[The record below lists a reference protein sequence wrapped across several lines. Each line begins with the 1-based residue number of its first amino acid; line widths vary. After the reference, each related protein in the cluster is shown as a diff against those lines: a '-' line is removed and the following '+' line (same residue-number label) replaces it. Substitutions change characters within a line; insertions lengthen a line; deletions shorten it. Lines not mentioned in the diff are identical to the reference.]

1 MRFHQ
6 LSMPVRCHLMFH
18 AFLYLAAIS
27 LSFVSAAIRKAWKR
41 IWNLYSRAK
50 VGFLFFLMRPAITIK
65 IPNTPDGSIS
75 LACPGH
81 ACNTK
86 VKKPKE
92 RKDTQEMNVE
102 PLIMKVRLNIW
113 SISCGI
119 NLLSFLFSLIRFH
132 GLIMMKS
139 NKRKEN
145 ACRLHQPGRSPAV
158 LKRVSHRS
166 VSS

>member
-1 MRFHQ
+1 MTTGMRFHQ

-92 RKDTQEMNVE
+92 RKDTQEMNGPFPVGSIFF
-102 PLIMKVRLNIW
+102 PFFLVLFDFMVW
-113 SISCGI
+113 SWWNRIKERKTPVGSI
-119 NLLSFLFSLIRFH
+119 N
-132 GLIMMKS
+132 
-139 NKRKEN
+139 
-145 ACRLHQPGRSPAV
+145 PAA
-158 LKRVSHRS
+158 HRPC
-166 VSS
+166 